1 MNRII
6 SFAVFILC
14 FGAIGIAG
22 QESTPCPA
30 DRVCITR
37 EAAIAAA
44 EAAKE
49 RDALKLQKAVD
60 DKAFEALRKELNEV
74 RVRLGFA
81 EGEATALR
89 QNAVQD
95 RAIIA
100 ELLKSTKK
108 KCYPFTLICL

>member
-1 MNRII
+1 MKRYA
-6 SFAVFILC
+6 FATLLLC
-14 FGAIGIAG
+14 IFALNIAG
-22 QESTPCPA
+22 QDATPCPA
-30 DRVCITR
+30 DRICITR

-49 RDALKLQKAVD
+49 RDALKLQKTAD
-60 DKAFEALRKELNEV
+60 DKAFDDLRKELNEV

-81 EGEATALR
+81 QGEATALR